1 MQPTPLGAQLRQQ
14 PATAPLAQTV
24 EAIAGAG
31 LVLAEK
37 LRRARLED
45 VIGEAGAVNVQG
57 EAQQK
62 LDVLADDLLREKL
75 SRCPEVAA
83 YASEEQAQPQ
93 PLGVDGRYCVL
104 SDPLDGSSNIDVAV
118 PVGTIFGVLPCGEG
132 ASPDAALLQPGRAL
146 LCAGYLLYGSSTVLV
161 LASAAGVDLFVLDPG
176 RGEFLLAQRGL
187 QMPAECK
194 TYSINEAN
202 INGFDGGLRRWLH
215 FAHEN
220 GYGARYIGSMVADVH
235 RTLLRGGVFLY
246 PSTAAKPQGKL
257 RLLYECNPMASV
269 MERAGGAAT
278 DGAAAILD
286 IAPEALHQRC
296 PVILGSRA
304 EVARVCAHLC
314 AS

>member
-1 MQPTPLGAQLRQQ
+1 MPTPLGAQLRQE
-14 PATAPLAQTV
+14 PSTAPLAEAI

-62 LDVLADDLLREKL
+62 LDVLADELLLEKL
-75 SRCPEVAA
+75 SRCAAVAA

-93 PLGVDGRYCVL
+93 LLRADGRYCVL
-104 SDPLDGSSNIDVAV
+104 CDPLDGSSNIDVAV
-118 PVGTIFGVLPCGEG
+118 PVGTIFGVLPCSGG
-132 ASPDAALLQPGRAL
+132 AAEAALLQPGRAL

-187 QMPAECK
+187 QMPAERK
-194 TYSINEAN
+194 IYSINEAN
-202 INGFDGGLRRWLH
+202 SNGFDSGLQRWLH

-246 PSTAAKPQGKL
+246 PATAAKPQGKL
-257 RLLYECNPMASV
+257 RLLYECNPMASI

-296 PVILGSRA
+296 PVILGSSA
-304 EVARVCAHLC
+304 EVARVCAYLC

>member
-1 MQPTPLGAQLRQQ
+1 MHTPLGAQLRQQ
-14 PATAPLAQTV
+14 PATAPLAETL

-62 LDVLADDLLREKL
+62 LDVLADELLLEKL
-75 SRCPEVAA
+75 SRCSAVAA
-83 YASEEQAQPQ
+83 YASEEQARPRM
-93 PLGVDGRYCVL
+93 LRADGRYCVL
-104 SDPLDGSSNIDVAV
+104 CDPLDGSSNIDVAV
-118 PVGTIFGVLPCGEG
+118 PVGTIFGVLPCGKG
-132 ASPDAALLQPGRAL
+132 AAPESALLQPGRVL
-146 LCAGYLLYGSSTVLV
+146 LCAGYLLYGSSTALV

-187 QMPAECK
+187 RMPAERK
-194 TYSINEAN
+194 IYSINEAN
-202 INGFDGGLRRWLH
+202 INGFDGGLQRWLH

-246 PSTAAKPQGKL
+246 PATAANPQGKL

-296 PVILGSRA
+296 PVILGSSA

>member
-1 MQPTPLGAQLRQQ
+1 MHTPLGAQLRQE
-14 PATAPLAQTV
+14 PATAPLAETL

-62 LDVLADDLLREKL
+62 LDVLADELLLENL
-75 SRCPEVAA
+75 SRCSAVAA
-83 YASEEQAQPQ
+83 YASEEQARPQ
-93 PLGVDGRYCVL
+93 MLRADGRYCVL
-104 SDPLDGSSNIDVAV
+104 CDPLDGSSNIDVAV
-118 PVGTIFGVLPCGEG
+118 PVGTIFGVLPCGKGTAPE
-132 ASPDAALLQPGRAL
+132 AALLQPGRAL
-146 LCAGYLLYGSSTVLV
+146 LCAGYLLYGSSTALV

-187 QMPAECK
+187 QMPAERK
-194 TYSINEAN
+194 IYSINEAN
-202 INGFDGGLRRWLH
+202 INGFDGGLQRWLH

-246 PSTAAKPQGKL
+246 PATAANPQGKL

-296 PVILGSRA
+296 PVILGSSA

>member
-1 MQPTPLGAQLRQQ
+1 MHTPLGAQLRQE
-14 PATAPLAQTV
+14 PATAPLAEAI

-62 LDVLADDLLREKL
+62 LDVLADEMLLEKL
-75 SRCPEVAA
+75 SRCAAVAA

-93 PLGVDGRYCVL
+93 VLHADGRYCVL
-104 SDPLDGSSNIDVAV
+104 CDPLDGSSNIDVAV
-118 PVGTIFGVLPCGEG
+118 PVGTIFGVLPCSGG
-132 ASPDAALLQPGRAL
+132 AAEAALLQPGRVL
-146 LCAGYLLYGSSTVLV
+146 LCAGYLLYGSSTALV

-176 RGEFLLAQRGL
+176 RGEFLLVQRGL
-187 QMPAECK
+187 QMPAERK
-194 TYSINEAN
+194 IYSLNEAN
-202 INGFDGGLRRWLH
+202 INSFDDGLQRWLH

-246 PSTAAKPQGKL
+246 PATAANPQGKL

-296 PVILGSRA
+296 PVILGSSA

>member
-1 MQPTPLGAQLRQQ
+1 MHTPLGAQLRQE
-14 PATAPLAQTV
+14 PATAPLAETL

-62 LDVLADDLLREKL
+62 LDVLADELLLEKL
-75 SRCPEVAA
+75 SRCAAVAA
-83 YASEEQAQPQ
+83 YASEEQARPQ
-93 PLGVDGRYCVL
+93 VLRADGRYCVL
-104 SDPLDGSSNIDVAV
+104 CDPLDGSSNIDVAV
-118 PVGTIFGVLPCGEG
+118 PVGTIFGVLPCSGG
-132 ASPDAALLQPGRAL
+132 AAEALLQPGRAL
-146 LCAGYLLYGSSTVLV
+146 LCAGYLLYGSSTALV

-176 RGEFLLAQRGL
+176 RGEFLLVQRGL
-187 QMPAECK
+187 RMPAERK
-194 TYSINEAN
+194 IYSINEAN
-202 INGFDGGLRRWLH
+202 INGFGSGLRRWLH

-246 PSTAAKPQGKL
+246 PSTAANPQGKL
-257 RLLYECNPMASV
+257 RLLYECNPMASI

-278 DGAAAILD
+278 DGASAILD

-296 PVILGSRA
+296 PVILGSSA

-314 AS
+314 VS

>member
-1 MQPTPLGAQLRQQ
+1 MHTPLGAQLRQQ
-14 PATAPLAQTV
+14 PATAPLAETL
-24 EAIAGAG
+24 EAIAEAG

-37 LRRARLED
+37 LRRAHLED

-62 LDVLADDLLREKL
+62 LDVLADELLLENL
-75 SRCPEVAA
+75 SRCSAVAA
-83 YASEEQAQPQ
+83 YASEEQARPQ
-93 PLGVDGRYCVL
+93 MLRADGRYCVL
-104 SDPLDGSSNIDVAV
+104 CDPLDGSSNIDVAV
-118 PVGTIFGVLPCGEG
+118 PVGTIFGVLPCGKG
-132 ASPDAALLQPGRAL
+132 AAPESALLQPGRAL
-146 LCAGYLLYGSSTVLV
+146 LCAGYLLYGSSTALV

-176 RGEFLLAQRGL
+176 RGEFLLAQHGL
-187 QMPAECK
+187 QMPAERK
-194 TYSINEAN
+194 IYSINEAN
-202 INGFDGGLRRWLH
+202 INGFDGGLQRWLH

-246 PSTAAKPQGKL
+246 PSTAANPQGKL

-296 PVILGSRA
+296 PVILGSSA

>member
-1 MQPTPLGAQLRQQ
+1 VQRGRAAPHLSTQPRRASQAPATGAAIFRSRRKRPPRAWEKMYAAHPRWGAQLRQQ
-14 PATAPLAQTV
+14 PATAPLAQTI

-93 PLGVDGRYCVL
+93 LLGANGCYCVL

-132 ASPDAALLQPGRAL
+132 FAPEAALLQPGRAL

-161 LASAAGVDLFVLDPG
+161 LASAAGGGFVRARPRPRRIFAGAARPANARRVQDLLD
-176 RGEFLLAQRGL
+176 QRG
-187 QMPAECK
+187 Q
-194 TYSINEAN
+194 Y
-202 INGFDGGLRRWLH
+202 
-215 FAHEN
+215 
-220 GYGARYIGSMVADVH
+220 
-235 RTLLRGGVFLY
+235 
-246 PSTAAKPQGKL
+246 Q
-257 RLLYECNPMASV
+257 RL
-269 MERAGGAAT
+269 
-278 DGAAAILD
+278 
-286 IAPEALHQRC
+286 
-296 PVILGSRA
+296 
-304 EVARVCAHLC
+304 
-314 AS
+314 